1 VKRAKRGTPPR
12 ASARKKQLGR
22 YKSGLEKQCADLLC
36 DHGLDFDYE
45 EVEYTLV
52 DQFKYEGVYHK
63 MTASSK
69 ELSDRTG
76 KAVLAIKYTPD
87 FVAKDRS
94 WIIET
99 KGFTP
104 SHHDFPMRWKLFLR
118 YLSDLGKTPKL
129 FIVKNREQIEEA
141 IRIIK
146 NDGHNKVGAS
156 ESVRTRYR
164 KDTDGSRR
172 PLRGAV

>member
-1 VKRAKRGTPPR
+1 M
-12 ASARKKQLGR
+12 
-22 YKSGLEKQCADLLC
+22 LC

-118 YLSDLGKTPKL
+118 YLSDLGETPKL

-172 PLRGAV
+172 SLRGAV